1 MKLRSIALL
10 KNLRIETHDP
20 LLEESAPATG
30 LPSFLLKPMCI
41 ILCLKTWLSKFLKIR
56 NGAADRILLKLLIT
70 LAIKPTKSRK
80 PSKLLFTYKFTH
92 INKFKHIVS
101 GATWTV
107 TKIICSAITSRF
119 ATAGKYPLH
128 PFWHFS
134 YCLPRQFF
142 FCEIETAY
150 QGGDSQLMRYGS
162 KQS

>member
-1 MKLRSIALL
+1 VLL

-20 LLEESAPATG
+20 LIRRVCPCNWSPIFSSENYVHYLV
-30 LPSFLLKPMCI
+30 LKD
-41 ILCLKTWLSKFLKIR
+41 WLSKFLKIR

-70 LAIKPTKSRK
+70 LAIQPTKSRK

-101 GATWTV
+101 GPTWTV

-150 QGGDSQLMRYGS
+150 QGGDSQLMRHGS